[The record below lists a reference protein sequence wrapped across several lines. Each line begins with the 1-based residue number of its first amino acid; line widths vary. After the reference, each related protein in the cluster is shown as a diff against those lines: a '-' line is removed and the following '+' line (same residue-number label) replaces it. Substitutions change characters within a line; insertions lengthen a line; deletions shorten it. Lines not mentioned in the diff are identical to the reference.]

1 MPVLPALF
9 PATAKRGLWN
19 IYQLYAEHF
28 PAKWVRFAVRKCSR
42 LIICAYSDRKTG
54 LTFAEYAL
62 VGRKRGTILE
72 AENHPAVSRNEATV
86 TSALPKASTILASL
100 GQAAFVWDIAT
111 DAMAWSDHAG
121 SVFADI
127 PLPRLASGA
136 EFSRLIEPVRSI
148 RSDALG
154 HSPPVRGGDGAPY
167 RIEYGV
173 RASTSAPVLWIE
185 ESGCWFAGADGRP
198 ARAQGIVRINNERH
212 ARDQQLMKLSRH
224 DPLTGELNRTHL
236 VASLAEAIEEAARFR
251 TSCAFMLIGIDHLAR
266 INDAFGFDVADAVI
280 SEVAGRI
287 RARLRGGDVLG
298 RFSGNK
304 FGLILKNCT
313 VDDMNIAA
321 ERFLAGIRDDVV
333 PTKSGPV
340 AVTASIGA
348 VSVPRYAR
356 NADEAINRAHETLDM
371 AKRRRAGSF
380 SLWRPN
386 VERDAQRRVNIRV
399 TDEIVTALNE
409 RRIVMAFEPVVEA
422 RSRDAAFYECLI
434 RMEQDDGQVLLAP
447 DIVPVAEKLGLI
459 RLVDHRVLE
468 LVVAELAASPDV
480 QLSLNISPDTTMDP
494 DWWASIESLMRAHP
508 GVAERLIVEIT
519 ETVAIQ
525 DIDDVRGFVTR
536 LKNFG
541 SRIAIDDF
549 GAGYTSFRNLRKL
562 GVDIVKI
569 DGAFVQNIARSADDR
584 AFVQTLI
591 DLARRLQI
599 KTVAEWVQ
607 DDESAVMLREWGCD
621 YIQGRL
627 IGLASSERPWQ
638 TPTGAVL
645 PAAG

>member
-1 MPVLPALF
+1 M
-9 PATAKRGLWN
+9 
-19 IYQLYAEHF
+19 
-28 PAKWVRFAVRKCSR
+28 
-42 LIICAYSDRKTG
+42 
-54 LTFAEYAL
+54 
-62 VGRKRGTILE
+62 
-72 AENHPAVSRNEATV
+72 
-86 TSALPKASTILASL
+86 TSALPQASSILASL

-111 DAMAWSDHAG
+111 DAITWSDPAA
-121 SVFADI
+121 VFTDI
-127 PLPRLASGA
+127 PAEALASGA
-136 EFSRLIEPVRSI
+136 EFAKLIEPARSI
-148 RSDALG
+148 RSDALAIRRPRTAATACPTG
-154 HSPPVRGGDGAPY
+154 SNTACGPQRRRRCCGSRKAAAGSPAPMAG
-167 RIEYGV
+167 RCAPTASS
-173 RASTSAPVLWIE
+173 ASTTNIT
-185 ESGCWFAGADGRP
+185 P
-198 ARAQGIVRINNERH
+198 ARK
-212 ARDQQLMKLSRH
+212 QLLKLSRH

-236 VASLAEAIEEAARFR
+236 VAALAEAIEETTRFR
-251 TSCAFMLIGIDHLAR
+251 SSCAFMLIGIDHLAR

-280 SEVAGRI
+280 SEVGKRI

-313 VDDMNIAA
+313 VDDMNVAA
-321 ERFLAGIRDDVV
+321 ERFLAAVRDDVV
-333 PTKSGPV
+333 PTRSGPV
-340 AVTASIGA
+340 SVTASIGA
-348 VSVPRYAR
+348 VSVPRHAR
-356 NADEAINRAHETLDM
+356 NADEAINRAHETLDT

-422 RSRDAAFYECLI
+422 RSRDAAFYECLV

-468 LVVAELAASPDV
+468 LVVAELAASPGV
-480 QLSLNISPDTTMDP
+480 HLSLNISPDTTMDP
-494 DWWASIESLMRAHP
+494 DWSASIESLMRAHP
-508 GVAERLIVEIT
+508 GIAERLIVEIT

-525 DIDDVRGFVTR
+525 DVDDIRGFVTR

-591 DLARRLQI
+591 DLARRLGI

-607 DDESAVMLREWGCD
+607 DEESAAMLRDWGCD

-627 IGLASSERPWQ
+627 IGLASSQRPWAAAGG
-638 TPTGAVL
+638 TVL
-645 PAAG
+645 PAAS

>member
-1 MPVLPALF
+1 VNPVLP
-9 PATAKRGLWN
+9 PA
-19 IYQLYAEHF
+19 
-28 PAKWVRFAVRKCSR
+28 
-42 LIICAYSDRKTG
+42 
-54 LTFAEYAL
+54 
-62 VGRKRGTILE
+62 
-72 AENHPAVSRNEATV
+72 
-86 TSALPKASTILASL
+86 SAILASL
-100 GQAAFVWDIAT
+100 GQAAFAWDIAA
-111 DAMAWSDHAG
+111 DRLVWSEHVAN
-121 SVFADI
+121 VFPDI
-127 PLPRLASGA
+127 PLERLASGA
-136 EFSRLIEPVRSI
+136 EFSNLIEPKRSVRSDGLVV
-148 RSDALG
+148 SPSAL
-154 HSPPVRGGDGAPY
+154 SPDGAPY

-173 RASTSAPVLWIE
+173 RATTSAPVQWIE
-185 ESGCWFAGADGRP
+185 ETGCWFAGPDGKP
-198 ARAQGIVRINNERH
+198 VRAHGIIRINNERH
-212 ARDQQLMKLSRH
+212 ARDEQLVRLSQN

-236 VASLAEAIEEAARFR
+236 MASLAEIIEEAVRFR
-251 TSCAFMLIGIDHLAR
+251 TNCAFMLIGIDHLAR
-266 INDAFGFDVADAVI
+266 INDAFGFDLADAVI

-304 FGLILKNCT
+304 FGLVLKNCT
-313 VDDMNIAA
+313 VEDMSVAA
-321 ERFLAGIRDDVV
+321 ERFLAAIRDDVV
-333 PTKSGPV
+333 PTRSGPV
-340 AVTASIGA
+340 SITVSIGA
-348 VSVPRYAR
+348 VAVPRYAR
-356 NADEAINRAHETLDM
+356 SADEAINRAQETLDSS
-371 AKRRRAGSF
+371 KSRRAGSF
-380 SLWRPN
+380 LVWRPN

-409 RRIVMAFEPVVEA
+409 RRIAMAFEPVVDA
-422 RSRDAAFYECLI
+422 RGRDAAFYECLV
-434 RMEQDDGQVLLAP
+434 RMEQHDGQMLLAP
-447 DIVPVAEKLGLI
+447 DIVPVAERLGLI

-468 LVVAELAASPDV
+468 LVVAELAASPTT

-494 DWWASIESLMRAHP
+494 DWWTGIESLMRAHP
-508 GVAERLIVEIT
+508 GAGERLIVEIT

-525 DIDDVRGFVTR
+525 DVDDVRGFVTR

-591 DLARRLQI
+591 DLARRLNI

-607 DDESAVMLREWGCD
+607 DEEAASMLRDWGCD

-627 IGLASSERPWQ
+627 IGLASSQRPWQ
-638 TPTGAVL
+638 LPAEAVL

>member
-1 MPVLPALF
+1 
-9 PATAKRGLWN
+9 
-19 IYQLYAEHF
+19 
-28 PAKWVRFAVRKCSR
+28 
-42 LIICAYSDRKTG
+42 
-54 LTFAEYAL
+54 
-62 VGRKRGTILE
+62 
-72 AENHPAVSRNEATV
+72 
-86 TSALPKASTILASL
+86 
-100 GQAAFVWDIAT
+100 
-111 DAMAWSDHAG
+111 
-121 SVFADI
+121 
-127 PLPRLASGA
+127 
-136 EFSRLIEPVRSI
+136 
-148 RSDALG
+148 
-154 HSPPVRGGDGAPY
+154 
-167 RIEYGV
+167 
-173 RASTSAPVLWIE
+173 
-185 ESGCWFAGADGRP
+185 
-198 ARAQGIVRINNERH
+198 
-212 ARDQQLMKLSRH
+212 
-224 DPLTGELNRTHL
+224 
-236 VASLAEAIEEAARFR
+236 
-251 TSCAFMLIGIDHLAR
+251 MLIGIDHLAR
-266 INDAFGFDVADAVI
+266 INDAFGFDVADQVI
-280 SEVAGRI
+280 SDVAKRI

-313 VDDMNIAA
+313 VDDMNVAA
-321 ERFLAGIRDDVV
+321 ERFLACIRDEVV

-340 AVTASIGA
+340 CITASIGS
-348 VSVPRYAR
+348 VTVPRHAR
-356 NADEAINRAHETLDM
+356 NAGEAINRAQETLDTAM
-371 AKRRRAGSF
+371 RRRAGSF
-380 SLWRPN
+380 SAWRPN
-386 VERDAQRRVNIRV
+386 VEREAQRRVNIRV

-422 RSRDAAFYECLI
+422 HSRHPAFHECLI
-434 RMEQDDGQVLLAP
+434 RMEQDRGQVLLAP

-480 QLSLNISPDTTMDP
+480 RLSLNISPDTTMDP
-494 DWWASIESLMRAHP
+494 DWWSSIESLMRAHP
-508 GVAERLIVEIT
+508 GAAERLIVEIT

-525 DIDDVRGFVTR
+525 DIDDLRGFVTR

-562 GVDIVKI
+562 GVDILKI

-607 DDESAVMLREWGCD
+607 DEESAVMLREWGCD

-627 IGLASSERPWQ
+627 IGLASPQRPWSVA
-638 TPTGAVL
+638 TDTVL

>member
-1 MPVLPALF
+1 M
-9 PATAKRGLWN
+9 K
-19 IYQLYAEHF
+19 
-28 PAKWVRFAVRKCSR
+28 
-42 LIICAYSDRKTG
+42 
-54 LTFAEYAL
+54 
-62 VGRKRGTILE
+62 
-72 AENHPAVSRNEATV
+72 PAVPPA
-86 TSALPKASTILASL
+86 SAILASL

-111 DAMAWSDHAG
+111 DEMAWSNHLA
-121 SVFADI
+121 SVFPDI
-127 PLPRLASGA
+127 PAAALASGA
-136 EFSRLIEPVRSI
+136 AFSNLIEPVRSI
-148 RSDALG
+148 RTDALR
-154 HSPPVRGGDGAPY
+154 HSPPAHGTEGALY

-173 RASTSAPVLWIE
+173 RANISAPVLWIE
-185 ESGCWFAGADGRP
+185 ESGSWFAGTDGKP
-198 ARAQGIVRINNERH
+198 ARVQGIVRIDNERH
-212 ARDQQLMKLSRH
+212 ARDEQLVKLSRN

-236 VASLAEAIEEAARFR
+236 IASLAEAIEEAVRFR
-251 TSCAFMLIGIDHLAR
+251 SSCAFMLIGIDHLAR
-266 INDAFGFDVADAVI
+266 INDAFGFGVADAVI
-280 SEVAGRI
+280 SEVATRI

-313 VDDMNIAA
+313 VDDMNVAA
-321 ERFLAGIRDDVV
+321 ERFLAAIRDEVV

-340 AVTASIGA
+340 SVTASIGA
-348 VSVPRYAR
+348 VSMPRYAR
-356 NADEAINRAHETLDM
+356 STDEAINRAHETLDM

-380 SLWRPN
+380 SSWRPN

-409 RRIVMAFEPVVEA
+409 RRIVMAFEPVVDA
-422 RSRDAAFYECLI
+422 RSRNASFYECLV
-434 RMEQDDGQVLLAP
+434 RMEQDDGQMLLAP

-468 LVVAELAASPDV
+468 LVVAELAASPNV
-480 QLSLNISPDTTMDP
+480 RLSLNISPDTTMDP
-494 DWWASIESLMRAHP
+494 DWSATIESLMRAHP

-525 DIDDVRGFVTR
+525 DVDDIRGFVTR

-541 SRIAIDDF
+541 SQIAIDDF

-569 DGAFVQNIARSADDR
+569 DGAFVQNIPRSADDR

-591 DLARRLQI
+591 DLARRLEI

-607 DDESAVMLREWGCD
+607 DEESALMLRDWGCD

-627 IGLASSERPWQ
+627 IGLASSQRPWAAPAE
-638 TPTGAVL
+638 TVL

>member
-1 MPVLPALF
+1 LAATLP
-9 PATAKRGLWN
+9 R
-19 IYQLYAEHF
+19 
-28 PAKWVRFAVRKCSR
+28 V
-42 LIICAYSDRKTG
+42 
-54 LTFAEYAL
+54 
-62 VGRKRGTILE
+62 
-72 AENHPAVSRNEATV
+72 
-86 TSALPKASTILASL
+86 STILASL
-100 GQAAFVWDIAT
+100 GQAAFVWDLAT
-111 DAMAWSDHAG
+111 DAIVWSDQAA
-121 SVFADI
+121 SAFPDI
-127 PLPRLASGA
+127 PATVRASGA
-136 EFSRLIEPVRSI
+136 EFAKLIEPLRSI

-154 HSPPVRGGDGAPY
+154 HSVPVRGGDGVPY

-173 RASTSAPVLWIE
+173 RTSTSAPVLWIE
-185 ESGCWFAGADGRP
+185 ECGCWFPGADGKP
-198 ARAQGIVRINNERH
+198 ARVQGIVRLNNERH
-212 ARDQQLMKLSRH
+212 ARDEQLMRLSRH

-236 VASLAEAIEEAARFR
+236 VASLAESIEEVARFR
-251 TSCAFMLIGIDHLAR
+251 SSFAFMLIGIDHLAR

-280 SEVAGRI
+280 SDIARRI
-287 RARLRGGDVLG
+287 RVRLRNGDVLG

-304 FGLILKNCT
+304 FGLVLKNCT
-313 VDDMNIAA
+313 VDDINVAA
-321 ERFLAGIRDDVV
+321 ERFLAAIRDDVV

-340 AVTASIGA
+340 SVTASIGA

-356 NADEAINRAHETLDM
+356 NADEAINRAQETLDM
-371 AKRRRAGSF
+371 AKRRRSGSF

-386 VERDAQRRVNIRV
+386 VEREAQRRVNIRV

-409 RRIVMAFEPVVEA
+409 RRIAMAFEPVVEA
-422 RSRDAAFYECLI
+422 RSRDTAFYECLI
-434 RMEQDDGQVLLAP
+434 RMEQDDGRVLLAP
-447 DIVPVAEKLGLI
+447 DIVPVAERLGLI

-468 LVVAELAASPDV
+468 LVVAELTESPDV
-480 QLSLNISPDTTMDP
+480 QLSLNISPETTMDP
-494 DWWASIESLMRAHP
+494 DWWASIEMLMRAHP
-508 GVAERLIVEIT
+508 DVARRLIVEIT

-525 DIDDVRGFVTR
+525 DIDGLRGFVTR

-591 DLARRLQI
+591 DLARRLEI

-607 DDESAVMLREWGCD
+607 DDESATMLRDWGCD

-627 IGLASSERPWQ
+627 IGLASSDRPW
-638 TPTGAVL
+638 GARAEAAL
-645 PAAG
+645 PAAS

>member
-1 MPVLPALF
+1 M
-9 PATAKRGLWN
+9 
-19 IYQLYAEHF
+19 
-28 PAKWVRFAVRKCSR
+28 
-42 LIICAYSDRKTG
+42 
-54 LTFAEYAL
+54 
-62 VGRKRGTILE
+62 
-72 AENHPAVSRNEATV
+72 SRNEATV
-86 TSALPKASTILASL
+86 TLAPPQASTILASL
-100 GQAAFVWDIAT
+100 GQAAFVWDIAS
-111 DAMAWSDHAG
+111 DAMAWSEHAAA
-121 SVFADI
+121 VFSDI
-127 PLPRLASGA
+127 PAEALASGS
-136 EFSRLIEPVRSI
+136 EFSRLIEPVRTI
-148 RSDALG
+148 RTDALTP
-154 HSPPVRGGDGAPY
+154 SPLARGRDGAPY

-173 RASTSAPVLWIE
+173 RAATSAPVLWIE
-185 ESGCWFAGADGRP
+185 ESGTWFAGADGKP
-198 ARAQGIVRINNERH
+198 ARVQGVVRLNNERH
-212 ARDQQLMKLSRH
+212 ARDEQLLKLSRH

-236 VASLAEAIEEAARFR
+236 IAQLAETIEEVTRFR
-251 TSCAFMLIGIDHLAR
+251 ATCAFMLIGIDHLAR

-280 SEVAGRI
+280 AEVGKRI
-287 RARLRGGDVLG
+287 RVRLRAGDVLG

-313 VDDMNIAA
+313 VDDMNVAA
-321 ERFLAGIRDDVV
+321 ERFLAGVRDEVV

-340 AVTASIGA
+340 SVTASIGA
-348 VSVPRYAR
+348 VGIPRHAR
-356 NADEAINRAHETLDM
+356 NAEEAINRAHETLDS

-399 TDEIVTALNE
+399 TDEIVTALND
-409 RRIVMAFEPVVEA
+409 RRIVMAYEPVVEA
-422 RSRDAAFYECLI
+422 SSRLPSFYECLV
-434 RMEQDDGQVLLAP
+434 RMEQGDGQMLLAP
-447 DIVPVAEKLGLI
+447 DIVPVAERLGLI

-468 LVVAELAASPDV
+468 LVVAELAASPNV

-494 DWWASIESLMRAHP
+494 DWSASIESLMRAHP

-525 DIDDVRGFVTR
+525 DIDDIRGFITR

-607 DDESAVMLREWGCD
+607 DDESATMLRDWGCD

-627 IGLASSERPWQ
+627 IGLASARRPWDS
-638 TPTGAVL
+638 GGEAVL

>member
-1 MPVLPALF
+1 
-9 PATAKRGLWN
+9 
-19 IYQLYAEHF
+19 
-28 PAKWVRFAVRKCSR
+28 
-42 LIICAYSDRKTG
+42 
-54 LTFAEYAL
+54 
-62 VGRKRGTILE
+62 
-72 AENHPAVSRNEATV
+72 V
-86 TSALPKASTILASL
+86 TSALPQTSTILASL

-111 DAMAWSDHAG
+111 DTIAWSEARAVFPDIPAG
-121 SVFADI
+121 S
-127 PLPRLASGA
+127 LATGA
-136 EFSRLIEPVRSI
+136 EFSKLIEPVRTI

-154 HSPPVRGGDGAPY
+154 HTPPARGGDGAPY

-173 RASTSAPVLWIE
+173 RTSTSEPVLWIE
-185 ESGCWFAGADGRP
+185 ETGCWFAGADGRP
-198 ARAQGIVRINNERH
+198 ARVQGIVRVNNERH
-212 ARDQQLMKLSRH
+212 ARDEQLLKLSRR
-224 DPLTGELNRTHL
+224 DPLTDELNRTHL
-236 VASLAEAIEEAARFR
+236 IASLAEMIEEAARFR

-280 SEVAGRI
+280 CEVARRI
-287 RARLRGGDVLG
+287 RLRLRGGDVLG

-313 VDDMNIAA
+313 VDDMNVAA
-321 ERFLAGIRDDVV
+321 ERFLAGIREDVV
-333 PTKSGPV
+333 PTQSGPV
-340 AVTASIGA
+340 SVTASIGA
-348 VSVPRYAR
+348 VTVPRHAR
-356 NADEAINRAHETLDM
+356 SANEAINRAHETLDS

-422 RSRDAAFYECLI
+422 GARKAAFYECLV

-447 DIVPVAEKLGLI
+447 DIVPVAERLGLI

-480 QLSLNISPDTTMDP
+480 QLSLNISPETTMDP
-494 DWWASIESLMRAHP
+494 DWSASIESLMRAHP

-525 DIDDVRGFVTR
+525 DIDDIRGFISR

-607 DDESAVMLREWGCD
+607 DEESALMLRDWGCD

-627 IGLASSERPWQ
+627 IGLASSERPWSVAAE
-638 TPTGAVL
+638 PAL

>member
-1 MPVLPALF
+1 MTPAL
-9 PATAKRGLWN
+9 PQPT
-19 IYQLYAEHF
+19 
-28 PAKWVRFAVRKCSR
+28 
-42 LIICAYSDRKTG
+42 
-54 LTFAEYAL
+54 
-62 VGRKRGTILE
+62 
-72 AENHPAVSRNEATV
+72 
-86 TSALPKASTILASL
+86 TILAAL
-100 GQAAFVWDIAT
+100 GQSAFAWDLGT
-111 DAMAWSDHAG
+111 DALVWSEHVGA
-121 SVFADI
+121 VFADI
-127 PLPRLASGA
+127 PAASLASGA
-136 EFSRLIEPVRSI
+136 EFAKLIEPQRSVRTE
-148 RSDALG
+148 ALAQT
-154 HSPPVRGGDGAPY
+154 PPSGGEGAVY

-173 RASTSAPVLWIE
+173 RATTAAQVLWIE
-185 ESGCWFAGADGRP
+185 ETGRWIPGADGRP
-198 ARAQGIVRINNERH
+198 ARVEGIVRINNERH
-212 ARDQQLMKLSRH
+212 ARDEQLVKLSQR

-236 VASLAEAIEEAARFR
+236 IAALAEAIEETQRFR
-251 TSCAFMLIGIDHLAR
+251 SSCAFLLIGIDHLAR

-280 SEVAGRI
+280 SEVATRI
-287 RARLRGGDVLG
+287 RTRLRGGDVLG

-313 VDDMNIAA
+313 VDDMNVAA
-321 ERFLAGIRDDVV
+321 ERFLAGIRDEVV

-340 AVTASIGA
+340 SVTASIGA

-356 NADEAINRAHETLDM
+356 STDEAVNRAHETLDG
-371 AKRRRAGSF
+371 AKSRRAGSF
-380 SLWRPN
+380 AAWRPN

-409 RRIVMAFEPVVEA
+409 RRIAMAFEPVVA
-422 RSRDAAFYECLI
+422 AQSREPAFFECLI
-434 RMEQDDGQVLLAP
+434 RMEQDHGKVLLAP

-468 LVVAELAASPDV
+468 LVVGELAVAPNV
-480 QLSLNISPDTTMDP
+480 RLSLNISPDTTMDP

-525 DIDDVRGFVTR
+525 DIDDLRGFVTR

-541 SRIAIDDF
+541 SQIAIDDF

-569 DGAFVQNIARSADDR
+569 DGAIVQNIARSADDR

-607 DDESAVMLREWGCD
+607 DEESAIMLRDWGCD

-627 IGLASSERPWQ
+627 IGLAAAARPWEPPGGQ
-638 TPTGAVL
+638 LL
-645 PAAG
+645 PAAS

>member
-1 MPVLPALF
+1 
-9 PATAKRGLWN
+9 
-19 IYQLYAEHF
+19 
-28 PAKWVRFAVRKCSR
+28 
-42 LIICAYSDRKTG
+42 
-54 LTFAEYAL
+54 
-62 VGRKRGTILE
+62 
-72 AENHPAVSRNEATV
+72 V

-100 GQAAFVWDIAT
+100 GQAAFVWDLAT
-111 DAMAWSDHAG
+111 DAMVWSDHAG
-121 SVFADI
+121 AVFADI
-127 PLPRLASGA
+127 PAASLSSGA
-136 EFSRLIEPVRSI
+136 EFSKLIEPQRNI
-148 RSDALG
+148 RSDALS
-154 HSPPVRGGDGAPY
+154 HSPAVTRGESAPY

-173 RASTSAPVLWIE
+173 RISTSEPVLWIE
-185 ESGCWFAGADGRP
+185 ETGCWFAGSDGRP

-212 ARDQQLMKLSRH
+212 ARDEQLLRLSRH
-224 DPLTGELNRTHL
+224 DPLTGEFNRTHL
-236 VASLAEAIEEAARFR
+236 IAALTETIEEATRFR

-280 SEVAGRI
+280 SEVARRI
-287 RARLRGGDVLG
+287 RIRLRGGDVLG

-313 VDDMNIAA
+313 VDDMNVAA
-321 ERFLAGIRDDVV
+321 ERFLAGIRDEVV

-340 AVTASIGA
+340 SVTASIGA
-348 VSVPRYAR
+348 VSVPRYAHSA
-356 NADEAINRAHETLDM
+356 NEAINRAQETLDT
-371 AKRRRAGSF
+371 AKRRRAGSY
-380 SLWRPN
+380 LVWRPN
-386 VERDAQRRVNIRV
+386 VERDAQRKVNIRV

-422 RSRDAAFYECLI
+422 RSRQQAFYECLI
-434 RMEQDDGQVLLAP
+434 RMKQEDGQVLLAP
-447 DIVPVAEKLGLI
+447 DIVPVAERLGLI

-468 LVVAELAASPDV
+468 LVVAELAAAPEV

-494 DWWASIESLMRAHP
+494 DWWSSIESLMHAHP

-525 DIDDVRGFVTR
+525 DIDDLRGFVTR

-591 DLARRLQI
+591 DLARRLGI

-607 DDESAVMLREWGCD
+607 DEESAVMLRDWGCD

-627 IGLASSERPWQ
+627 IGLASSERPW
-638 TPTGAVL
+638 GAPAEVVL